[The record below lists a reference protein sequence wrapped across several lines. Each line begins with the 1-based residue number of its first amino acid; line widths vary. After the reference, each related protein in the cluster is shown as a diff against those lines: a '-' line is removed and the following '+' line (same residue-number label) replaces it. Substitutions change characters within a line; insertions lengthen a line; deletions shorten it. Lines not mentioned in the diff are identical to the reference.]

1 VNNNYIEINLHC
13 SSENAEMLVALI
25 GDFPFDMFEEY
36 DGGVKAYIKQK
47 DYTEDIAVYLG
58 ELQDTLDFSFE
69 KNIIEAANWNQPW
82 ESNFHPLTI
91 GNFCGIRADFHA
103 SLQPIEYELVI
114 NPKMAFGTGHH
125 ETTHLAIEMMQHL
138 DLKGKK
144 VLDYGGGTG
153 ILSILASKLGAKEI
167 IAVDNE
173 VPAYESTIE
182 NAEINHVDNITSIY
196 GILDDVKTGDFD
208 VILAN
213 INRNVIINSL
223 ALMYEKTIPNGI
235 MITSG
240 FLIADHDIIMQSIE
254 NQGFSCLEKKTKGDW
269 MCLKLV
275 KNIVQ

>member
-1 VNNNYIEINLHC
+1 MNNNYIEINLHAN
-13 SSENAEMLVALI
+13 SENAEMLVALI

-36 DGGVKAYIKQK
+36 EGGVKAYIKQK
-47 DYTEDIAVYLG
+47 DYTEDIEVYLG

-69 KNIIEAANWNQPW
+69 KTVIEAANWNQPW
-82 ESNFHPLTI
+82 ESNFHPLKI
-91 GNFCGIRADFHA
+91 GDFCGIRADFHE
-103 SLQPIEYELVI
+103 SLQPIDYELVI

-153 ILSILASKLGAKEI
+153 ILSILASKLGAKNI
-167 IAVDNE
+167 VAVDNE

-182 NAEINHVDNITSIY
+182 NAEINNVANITSIY
-196 GILDDVKTGDFD
+196 GTLDDVKESNFD

-213 INRNVIINSL
+213 INRNVITSSL
-223 ALMYEKTIPNGI
+223 ALMHEKTISKGT

-254 NQGFSCLEKKTKGDW
+254 DHGFTCLEKRMKGDW
-269 MCLKLV
+269 LCLLLV
-275 KNIVQ
+275 KN